1 VFRPLAARLKALHM
15 REFLSNIDS
24 NDLWLNVLISSFFF
38 LLSIPV
44 AIKLIPYFTIK
55 ELRKKN
61 KKYIV
66 RKISSIIQEICV
78 YLNDLPFKDNVLN
91 HNQLVIF
98 TTKKDLNRYV
108 GLINI
113 NVLNPVSFP
122 KIKSVICDHFKR
134 LDIESSFELL
144 KTERKRLE
152 TFRLKLESL
161 IDVHSLHMADETLS
175 EISELCLDI
184 RSFDIRFEYNNTID
198 DLIES
203 GKAARPGVFGVMEFA
218 EINERILH
226 LLKNLLNDKSF
237 EFEISKNN

>member
-1 VFRPLAARLKALHM
+1 MK
-15 REFLSNIDS
+15 EFFSNIDS
-24 NDLWLNVLISSFFF
+24 SDFWLNVLLSSFFF

-66 RKISSIIQEICV
+66 RKISSVIQEICE
-78 YLNDLPFKDNVLN
+78 YLNSLPFKDNVLN
-91 HNQLVIF
+91 HDQLVIF
-98 TTKKDLNRYV
+98 TTKKDLKNHCFV

-113 NVLNPVSFP
+113 NVFNPVSFP
-122 KIKSVICDHFKR
+122 KITLVICDHFER
-134 LDIESSFELL
+134 LEIESSFELL
-144 KTERKRLE
+144 KSERQRLE
-152 TFRLKLESL
+152 AFRLKLESI
-161 IDVHSLHMADETLS
+161 IDVHSLHIDDETLS
-175 EISELCLDI
+175 EISDLCLDI
-184 RSFDIRFEYNNTID
+184 RSFELRFEYNYGID

-203 GKAARPGVFGVMEFA
+203 GKAVRTGVFGVIEFA
-218 EINERILH
+218 KINERILH